1 MAPPRSLHS
10 LEQLSLADRVL
21 FNQFSRGPSDVIP
34 YQVVHHAFE
43 SIAAAHPD
51 ATAVRHYDGTTITY
65 RELNRRANVLA
76 NELRGTYGLRKGDR
90 VVLVYSRCIEM
101 VVFIFAVLKA
111 GGQYVPLDGGI
122 IPEDTLGYDIV
133 DSNAPVVLCLPK
145 FREKVLRSVP
155 SERRDRVRVVDL
167 DANSWLWTHGNNGH
181 PGVIVKPE
189 DGAYVIYTS
198 GTTGRPKGVDVRHEG
213 VTNTLLAEP
222 SKLGIRVGKN
232 VAQQLN
238 VGFDMC
244 AWEILGTMMN
254 GGTLHIRGSGND
266 LWTDCLQRV
275 DTVIATP
282 SVVLKHMPRRE
293 DFPNIRTIAVG
304 GEPCPLALAE
314 QWAPYVKFWNVC
326 GPTEISILNTAH
338 LHKPG
343 KTLSI
348 GKPNPN
354 TNVYVLDEDENP
366 VKIGEPGIM
375 WAGGPGVSRGYLNLP
390 ELTAQRYKVDKFAKD
405 GRMMFNTGDLA
416 RWLEDGSLEPLGR
429 KDDQVKISGFR
440 VELDGVSRAIE
451 KCPGVV
457 KGCALKIDDRLWG
470 FYSAPAPI
478 DEAQLKT
485 VVGEGQPFY
494 AVPTVWKYLTLIEL
508 TPNGKVD
515 KRALR
520 DIAAG
525 GAAQAPPPLPLAD
538 IPTGMSTPQQ
548 SSSASSVKTAVSP
561 TSEGGFTLV
570 DSRTFTVVDSQQRD
584 IDLEKTAAFVEEA
597 AEKEEE
603 DYELPSKKGF
613 HGWRW
618 IRHRGLNAYRKLFG
632 VIFLSNLAVF
642 VWMLYESRN
651 SNFSLPLNH
660 LATAVAANLLGAVLL
675 RQEYVVNFIFWA
687 CSRVPTSMP
696 LSIRRHFARVYHNGG
711 VHSGCAVSATV
722 WWVIFT
728 GAATGNFIAPQS
740 LYSVNLIT
748 LVLTYLILILLVMIL
763 VMAYPSIRAKMH
775 DQFEWTHRFA
785 GWSALAL
792 VWAHVIATAASMSAE
807 PLGPA
812 LAKTPALYLV
822 ALTSFS
828 IALPWMRLRRV
839 KVVPEPLSK
848 HAVRLHF
855 DFCTPGPCTSR
866 GVRITDRPMVEWHA
880 FAAIPE
886 PSGKGFSIVVSKAG
900 DWTKRIIENPPT
912 SIWTRGTPA
921 SGVLAVAPLFKKM
934 VLVATGSGIG
944 PCLPVLMERRVP
956 ARVVWST
963 KNPLKTYGQGVM
975 DLILK
980 ADPDALIWDTD
991 ERGRPDLVQLA
1002 YNVYKESGAECVAII
1017 SNGPTV
1023 NKFVYRMEARGI
1035 PAFGP
1040 IWDS

>member
-1 MAPPRSLHS
+1 MASSRSFQS
-10 LEQLSLADRVL
+10 LESLSLADRVL
-21 FNQFSRGPSDVIP
+21 FNQFSRGPSDAIP
-34 YQVVHHAFE
+34 YHVVHHAFE

-51 ATAVRHYDGTTITY
+51 ITAIRHYDGSTITY

-122 IPEDTLGYDIV
+122 IPEDTLGYDIA

-145 FREKVLRSVP
+145 FREKVLRSLP
-155 SERRDRVRVVDL
+155 SDRRDLVKVVDL
-167 DANSWLWTHGNNGH
+167 DANSWLWKHGNAGH
-181 PGVIVKPE
+181 PGVIVKPD

-198 GTTGRPKGVDVRHEG
+198 GTTGRPKGVDVRHQG
-213 VTNTLLAEP
+213 VTNTLLVEP

-282 SVVLKHMPRRE
+282 SVVLKHMPRHE

-366 VKIGEPGIM
+366 VPIGEPGVM

-390 ELTAQRYKVDKFAKD
+390 ELTAQRYKLDKFTKD

-457 KGCALKIDDRLWG
+457 KGCALKIDNRLWG
-470 FYSAPAPI
+470 FYSAPTPI
-478 DEAQLKT
+478 DESQLKA

-494 AVPTVWKYLTLIEL
+494 AVPTTWKYLPVIEL

-520 DIAAG
+520 DIAG
-525 GAAQAPPPLPLAD
+525 GAAQALPPLPLAP
-538 IPTGMSTPQQ
+538 IATGMSTPEET
-548 SSSASSVKTAVSP
+548 SVASSIRTAVSP
-561 TSEGGFTLV
+561 TSEGGLTLV
-570 DSRTFTVVDSQQRD
+570 DSRTFTIMDPHRD
-584 IDLEKTAAFVEEA
+584 LDLEKTAAFVE
-597 AEKEEE
+597 AEVEKREE
-603 DYELPSKKGF
+603 DHELPSKNGF

-642 VWMLYESRN
+642 ALLLWDSRN

-675 RQEYVVNFIFWA
+675 RQEYVVNLIFWL

-696 LSIRRHFARVYHNGG
+696 LSVRRHFARVYHNGG

-728 GAATGNFIAPQS
+728 GAATGNFLAPQS
-740 LYSVNLIT
+740 LYSVDHIT
-748 LVLTYLILILLVMIL
+748 LVLTYLILLLLVMIL

-792 VWAHVIATAASMSAE
+792 VWAHVIATAASTSSE

-822 ALTSFS
+822 ALTTLS

-855 DFCTPGPCTSR
+855 DFCTPPPCTSR

-975 DLILK
+975 DTILA

-991 ERGRPDLVQLA
+991 QMGRPNLVQLA

-1017 SNGPTV
+1017 SNGPTT
-1023 NKFVYRMEARGI
+1023 NKFVYQMESRGI

>member
-1 MAPPRSLHS
+1 MASLRSFQS
-10 LEQLSLADRVL
+10 LESLSLADRVL
-21 FNQFSRGPSDVIP
+21 FNQFSRGPSEFVP
-34 YQVVHHAFE
+34 YNVVHHAFE

-51 ATAVRHYDGTTITY
+51 VTAVRHYDGTSITY

-76 NELRGTYGLRKGDR
+76 NELRSTYGVRKGDR

-101 VVFIFAVLKA
+101 VVFILAVLKA

-122 IPEDTLGYDIV
+122 IPEDTLGYDIA

-145 FREKVLRSVP
+145 FREKVLRSLP
-155 SERRDRVRVVDL
+155 SDRRDLVKVVDL
-167 DANSWLWTHGNNGH
+167 DGNDWLWKHGNAGH
-181 PGVIVKPE
+181 PGVIVNPE

-213 VTNTLLAEP
+213 VTNTLLVEP

-266 LWTDCLQRV
+266 LWKDCLQRV
-275 DTVIATP
+275 DIVIATP

-293 DFPNIRTIAVG
+293 DFPNIKTIAVG

-314 QWAPYVKFWNVC
+314 QWAPYVNFWNVC

-338 LHKPG
+338 LHRPG

-354 TNVYVLDEDENP
+354 TNVYILDDDENP
-366 VKIGEPGIM
+366 VPIGEPGIM

-390 ELTAQRYKVDKFAKD
+390 DLTAQRYRPDKFTKD

-478 DEAQLKT
+478 DESQLKAI
-485 VVGEGQPFY
+485 VGEGQPFY
-494 AVPTVWKYLTLIEL
+494 AVPTVWKYLPAIEL

-520 DIAAG
+520 EIAG
-525 GAAQAPPPLPLAD
+525 GATRAAPRPPLPP
-538 IPTGMSTPQQ
+538 INTGMSKPEV

-561 TSEGGFTLV
+561 TTSEGGLTLV
-570 DSRTFTVVDSQQRD
+570 DSRTFTVINSRRD
-584 IDLEKTAAFVEEA
+584 LDLEKTAAFV
-597 AEKEEE
+597 AEVEQQEEE
-603 DYELPSKKGF
+603 DHELPSKNGF

-632 VIFLSNLAVF
+632 VIFFSNLAVF
-642 VWMLYESRN
+642 AYLLWESRN
-651 SNFSLPLNH
+651 INFSLPLNH

-675 RQEYVVNFIFWA
+675 RQEYVVNFIFWM
-687 CSRVPTSMP
+687 CSRVPTSVP

-728 GAATGNFIAPQS
+728 GAATGNFFAPRS
-740 LYSVNLIT
+740 PYSVNLIT
-748 LVLTYLILILLVMIL
+748 LILTYLILLLLVMIL

-785 GWSALAL
+785 GWTALAL
-792 VWAHVIATAASMSAE
+792 VWAHVIVTAASMSSE
-807 PLGPA
+807 PLGTT
-812 LAKTPALYLV
+812 LVKTPSLYLV
-822 ALTSFS
+822 AVTTLS

-855 DFCTPGPCTSR
+855 DFCTPPPCSSR

-963 KNPLKTYGQGVM
+963 KNPLKTYGQAIM
-975 DLILK
+975 DTILA

-991 ERGRPDLVQLA
+991 QMGRPNLVQLA

-1017 SNGPTV
+1017 SNGPTT
-1023 NKFVYRMEARGI
+1023 NKFVYQMESRGI

>member
-1 MAPPRSLHS
+1 MVSSSSFHS
-10 LEQLSLADRVL
+10 LDSLSLADRVL
-21 FNQFSRGPSDVIP
+21 FNQFSRGPSDAIP
-34 YQVVHHAFE
+34 YHVVHHAFE
-43 SIAAAHPD
+43 SVAAAHPD
-51 ATAVRHYDGTTITY
+51 VTAVRHYDGTTITY

-76 NELRGTYGLRKGDR
+76 NELREAHGLRKGDR

-101 VVFIFAVLKA
+101 VVFILAVLKA

-122 IPEDTLGYDIV
+122 IPEDTLGYDIA

-155 SERRDRVRVVDL
+155 LDRRDLVRVVDL
-167 DANSWLWTHGNNGH
+167 DANSGLWKYGNAGH
-181 PGVIVKPE
+181 PGVDVSPT
-189 DGAYVIYTS
+189 DGCYVIYTS

-244 AWEILGTMMN
+244 AWEILGTIMN

-266 LWTDCLQRV
+266 VWRDCLQRV

-282 SVVLKHMPRRE
+282 SVVLKHMPRRK

-354 TNVYVLDEDENP
+354 TNVYILDDDENP
-366 VKIGEPGIM
+366 VRIGEPGTM

-390 ELTAQRYKVDKFAKD
+390 ELTASRYKPDKFTKD

-451 KCPGVV
+451 RCPAVT

-478 DEAQLKT
+478 DEAQLKAI
-485 VVGEGQPFY
+485 VGEGQPFY
-494 AVPTVWKYLTLIEL
+494 AVPTVWKHLSVIEL

-525 GAAQAPPPLPLAD
+525 NAPAPSAWPLAPID
-538 IPTGMSTPQQ
+538 TSMSTPPDY
-548 SSSASSVKTAVSP
+548 SSASSIKTAVSSP
-561 TSEGGFTLV
+561 TSEGGLTLV
-570 DSRTFTVVDSQQRD
+570 DSRTFTVVESRGADP
-584 IDLEKTAAFVEEA
+584 DLEKTAAFVEEN
-597 AEKEEE
+597 EEQG
-603 DYELPSKKGF
+603 DYELPSKNGF

-632 VIFLSNLAVF
+632 VIFIANLAVF
-642 VWMLYESRN
+642 GLLLWNSRN
-651 SNFSLPLNH
+651 DNFSLPLNH
-660 LATAVAANLLGAVLL
+660 LATAVSANLLGAVLL

-687 CSRVPTSMP
+687 CSRVPTSFP
-696 LSIRRHFARVYHNGG
+696 LCIRRHFARVYHNGG

-728 GAATGNFIAPQS
+728 GAATGNFLAPRS
-740 LYSVNLIT
+740 LYNVNLIL
-748 LVLTYLILILLVMIL
+748 LVLTYLILLLLVAIL
-763 VMAYPSIRAKMH
+763 VMAYPTIRAKMH

-792 VWAHVIATAASMSAE
+792 VWAHVIATAASQSTE
-807 PLGPA
+807 PLGQA

-822 ALTSFS
+822 ALTTIS

-855 DFCTPGPCTSR
+855 DFCTPPPCSSR
-866 GVRITDRPMVEWHA
+866 GVRITDRPMIEWHA

-886 PSGKGFSIVVSKAG
+886 PNGTGFSIVVSKAG

-963 KNPLKTYGQGVM
+963 KNPIKTYGQGIM
-975 DLILK
+975 DTILA
-980 ADPDALIWDTD
+980 ADPEAVIWDTD
-991 ERGRPDLVQLA
+991 SMGRPNLVQLA

-1017 SNGPTV
+1017 SNGPTT
-1023 NKFVYRMEARGI
+1023 NKFVYQMESRGI

>member
-1 MAPPRSLHS
+1 MVSSRPFHS
-10 LEQLSLADRVL
+10 LENLSLADRVL
-21 FNQFSRGPSDVIP
+21 FNQFSRGPKDVVP

-51 ATAVRHYDGTTITY
+51 VTAVRHHDGTTITY

-122 IPEDTLGYDIV
+122 IPEDTLGYDIS

-155 SERRDRVRVVDL
+155 SDRRDRVRVVDL
-167 DANSWLWTHGNNGH
+167 DANSMLWKHGNAGH

-222 SKLGIRVGKN
+222 SKLEIRVGKN

-266 LWTDCLQRV
+266 LWTECLQRV

-293 DFPNIRTIAVG
+293 DFPNIKIIAVG

-314 QWAPYVKFWNVC
+314 QWAPYIKFWNVC

-354 TNVYVLDEDENP
+354 TNVYVLDENENP
-366 VKIGEPGIM
+366 VPIGEPGVM

-390 ELTAQRYKVDKFAKD
+390 ELTAQRYKLDKFTKD

-451 KCPGVV
+451 KHSAVI

-470 FYSAPAPI
+470 FYSASSPI
-478 DEAQLKT
+478 DEADLKAI
-485 VVGEGQPFY
+485 VGEGQPFY
-494 AVPTVWKYLTLIEL
+494 AVPTVWKHLAVIEL

-520 DIAAG
+520 DIAG
-525 GAAQAPPPLPLAD
+525 VSRDAQPPLPPIVTA
-538 IPTGMSTPQQ
+538 MSTPQN
-548 SSSASSVKTAVSP
+548 SSSASSVKTEVSSP
-561 TSEGGFTLV
+561 TKSESACTLV
-570 DSRTFTVVDSQQRD
+570 DSRGIDP
-584 IDLEKTAAFVEEA
+584 DLEKTIDFVEEE
-597 AEKEEE
+597 AEKQE
-603 DYELPSKKGF
+603 DYELPEKNGF

-632 VIFLSNLAVF
+632 VIFVANLATFVF
-642 VWMLYESRN
+642 LLWDARDR
-651 SNFSLPLNH
+651 NFSLPLNH
-660 LATAVAANLLGAVLL
+660 LATAVSANLLGAVLL
-675 RQEYVVNFIFWA
+675 RQDYVVNFIFWL
-687 CSRVPTSMP
+687 CSRVPTSVP

-728 GAATGNFIAPQS
+728 GAATGNFFASQS
-740 LYSVNLIT
+740 LYSVNLFT
-748 LVLTYLILILLVMIL
+748 LVLTYLILLLLLAIL

-792 VWAHVIATAASMSAE
+792 VWAHVIATAASTASPTE
-807 PLGPA
+807 PLGTT

-822 ALTSFS
+822 ALTTIS

-975 DLILK
+975 DTIMK
-980 ADPDALIWDTD
+980 ADPEALIWDTD
-991 ERGRPDLVQLA
+991 SMGRPNLVQLA

-1017 SNGPTV
+1017 SNGPTTT
-1023 NKFVYRMEARGI
+1023 KFVYQMESRGI